1 MANLPNLKR
10 ERAEL
15 IPASIEERFGELV
28 VDAALEECEKEIRG
42 AGDNAHPVRVAR
54 HVVEQGKQGSG
65 NTSSARAL
73 ERGNSSKCERG
84 AQGAAQARASAPDAP
99 FIPPPRVRE
108 VAPGV
113 HEVIAP
119 PRNMPVSFGRA
130 EPEEE

>member
-54 HVVEQGKQGSG
+54 HVVEQAKQGSR

-73 ERGNSSKCERG
+73 ERENLSKCERA
-84 AQGAAQARASAPDAP
+84 AQGATSASTPP
-99 FIPPPRVRE
+99 IPAPRVRE

-113 HEVIAP
+113 HDVIAP
-119 PRNMPVSFGRA
+119 PRGMPVSFAGTDA
-130 EPEEE
+130 EDD